1 MSSSHTHDLE
11 KGTVAH
17 DDKSS
22 LPVEKPFHQHN
33 NYASNGNGNGVVAHT
48 PAPRPSTISN
58 PGPLGLFS
66 FASTTF
72 ILSLYNANARDI
84 HTPNAVVGM
93 AVFCGGLAQL
103 LAGMWEFPRGNTFA
117 ATAFTSYGAFWM
129 SYATIQIP
137 SSGIIAAYSTPDEL
151 HQALA
156 IYLTAWTLITFYF
169 FIAALRKSIAFI
181 TLFGFLTLTFLLLAA
196 GDYSGVSGLGRAAG
210 VTGVVTAFVAWY
222 IGVAELLASEKKR
235 IGDMPLGVF

>member
-84 HTPNAVVGM
+84 HTPQ
-93 AVFCGGLAQL
+93 CR
-103 LAGMWEFPRGNTFA
+103 P
-117 ATAFTSYGAFWM
+117 FTSYGAFWM

-196 GDYSGVSGLGRAAG
+196 GDYTGVSGLGRAAG